1 MTSPVWTQWNC
12 TIKKVTDPV
21 WNHSYLALLLILQAT
36 NPVWIQSHVA
46 ILLIRQAVKD
56 WLWIHCQCAIKEPTN
71 PINFECHCTI
81 KRMTNPVWIQCQCT
95 IKEMANPVWIQGNF
109 TIKNLTDPIWNHS
122 HLALLTILHATNPVW
137 IQCKC
142 ITKKLQIQA
151 GSNGTAPKRRW
162 QIQSGTTLMWRY
174 FWHSKRPIQSVFN
187 LIWLFFWFAKLLYLT
202 LDPLP
207 MRSKRT
213 VNKSNKFPM
222 PLHHEQNDKPS
233 LDTMPMQHKGDGKSS
248 LDLMELHQKE
258 LDRSSLE
265 PLSFGFT
272 YDAPSYQSS
281 LDLNPVW
288 NHFHVALVLVFQATN
303 PVWIQCKGLQWNCP
317 QRRRQIQ
324 SGTTLIWLCFWY
336 SKLPIQ
342 CGAKPSLDPTQ
353 VHHKGAGKSSL
364 DPTKKVTDPVWN
376 HSHSAL
382 LLVLQATNPL

>member
-1 MTSPVWTQWNC
+1 
-12 TIKKVTDPV
+12 
-21 WNHSYLALLLILQAT
+21 
-36 NPVWIQSHVA
+36 
-46 ILLIRQAVKD
+46 
-56 WLWIHCQCAIKEPTN
+56 
-71 PINFECHCTI
+71 
-81 KRMTNPVWIQCQCT
+81 
-95 IKEMANPVWIQGNF
+95 
-109 TIKNLTDPIWNHS
+109 
-122 HLALLTILHATNPVW
+122 
-137 IQCKC
+137 
-142 ITKKLQIQA
+142 
-151 GSNGTAPKRRW
+151 
-162 QIQSGTTLMWRY
+162 
-174 FWHSKRPIQSVFN
+174 
-187 LIWLFFWFAKLLYLT
+187 
-202 LDPLP
+202 

-342 CGAKPSLDPTQ
+342 CGAKPSLDPMQ

-364 DPTKKVTDPVWN
+364 DPMELHHKEGDRSSLESLSFSITSGTPSYQSTLDPMEVHHEGAYKSSLDPMELHDKEGDSSSLEPLSFGITSGTPSYQSCLDPNPVWIQRQC
-376 HSHSAL
+376 AIKEM
-382 LLVLQATNPL
+382 ANPV